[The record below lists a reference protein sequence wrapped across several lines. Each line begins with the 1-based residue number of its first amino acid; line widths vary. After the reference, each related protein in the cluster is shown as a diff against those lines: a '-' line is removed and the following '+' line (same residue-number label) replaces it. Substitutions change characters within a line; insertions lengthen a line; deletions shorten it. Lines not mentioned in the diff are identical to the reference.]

1 MKKNNLVFSIL
12 LFAFSITAQ
21 EKSSKGLVV
30 YNQIFQMDTVRR
42 TFDVDTE
49 SFLFFDVGTQ
59 QSVYV
64 WNRRSNF
71 KTKEIVK
78 LNDGTGYFKI
88 KNCGSDPIGQ
98 IVFKDYKNNNLV
110 ERKLGQ
116 VIKIVAD
123 SFKINWQITSETKN
137 IKDMVLQ
144 KAECDFRGRHYI
156 AWFNPK
162 IPIPD
167 GPWKLRGL
175 PGLII
180 EAYDEKKHIQFN
192 FTSLSLS
199 AEYSEKIEAPTNGE
213 NVVYDCAKFTA
224 AHYERVRELRKQMA
238 AKAAQAGGTTQM
250 AEIGGTTNTIER
262 CY

>member
-1 MKKNNLVFSIL
+1 MKMKYFIL
-12 LFAFSITAQ
+12 LIPLALNVNAQ
-21 EKSSKGLVV
+21 ESNQKGMVT

-64 WNRRSNF
+64 WNRKSNF

-88 KNCGSDPIGQ
+88 KNGGSDPIGQ

-123 SFKINWQITSETKN
+123 NFKINWQITSETKN

-180 EAYDEKKHIQFN
+180 EAYDEKRHAQFN
-192 FTSLSLS
+192 FMSLTLP
-199 AEYSEKIEAPTNGE
+199 AEFTEKIEAPSEGTV
-213 NVVYDCAKFTA
+213 VVYDCAKFTE
-224 AHYERVRELRKQMA
+224 AHYKKVKELRQAMIGKVQQLGGS
-238 AKAAQAGGTTQM
+238 AKGGD
-250 AEIGGTTNTIER
+250 ESRPNLIER